1 MKVTVPWQAKRPRE
15 TWDTDGSCHQR
26 WGDVARV
33 SVDPEKR
40 TEPGWIME
48 THSAEEQEGSGGAQK
63 KEKSSR
69 NRAGMGSRAVRSP
82 DVLAA

>member
-1 MKVTVPWQAKRPRE
+1 M
-15 TWDTDGSCHQR
+15 
-26 WGDVARV
+26 